1 MANYTLTYSPML
13 EGWTSFHSYYPEWM
27 TNMNNFLY
35 TFKSGELWK
44 HNTNQ
49 RRNNWYK
56 DPLLPSDPDPSTV
69 TVVFNDS
76 PSESKMFKTLA
87 CETDSPWKATVTT
100 DLNSGVMEASYF
112 ELKEGDYF
120 TYIRRAPNTI
130 DLKAMSTQ
138 GIGNVLSA
146 AVNVGTGFLEVFFDF
161 EIPNTISVFDQTVI
175 PKSGGDVL
183 YCVISGVQTL
193 IGDIDEIV
201 NDPLTGNKIVV
212 KSFSTVPNTNDFAY
226 AIKNSVAESYGA
238 RGYYMQ
244 VLLENTSSSAVELFA
259 ISSQVFKSYP

>member
-44 HNTNQ
+44 HNTNAT
-49 RRNNWYK
+49 RNSWYGAA
-56 DPLLPSDPDPSTV
+56 SAPSTV
-69 TVVFNDS
+69 TVVFNDA

-87 CETDSPWKATVTT
+87 CETDSPWKTTITT

-120 TYIRRAPNTI
+120 TYIRRNPDTV
-130 DLKAMSTQ
+130 DYKALSTQ
-138 GIGNVLSA
+138 GIGKVALA
-146 AVNVGTGFLEVFFDF
+146 TVAPGTGFLSVFFAF
-161 EIPNTISVFDQTVI
+161 EISNSISVFDPTVS
-175 PKSGGDVL
+175 PPSGGDVL
-183 YCVISGVQTL
+183 YCVDAITGVIRL
-193 IGDIDEIV
+193 IGNIDEII
-201 NDPLTGNKIVV
+201 NNPSTGNRIVV
-212 KSFSTVPNTNDFAY
+212 KAPVNVVNTNDFAY
-226 AIKNSVAESYGA
+226 VVKNAVAESYGA

>member
-1 MANYTLTYSPML
+1 
-13 EGWTSFHSYYPEWM
+13 
-27 TNMNNFLY
+27 MNNFLY

-56 DPLLPSDPDPSTV
+56 NPALPPDPDPSTV
-69 TVVFNDS
+69 TVVFNDA
-76 PSESKMFKTLA
+76 PSESKMFKTIA
-87 CETDSPWKATVTT
+87 CETDSPWKTTITT

-120 TYIRRAPNTI
+120 TYIRRNPNTV
-130 DLKAMSTQ
+130 DYKALSTQ
-138 GIGNVLSA
+138 GIGQVSSA
-146 AVNVGTGFLEVFFDF
+146 IINPSTGFLDVFFAF

-175 PKSGGDVL
+175 PKTGGDVL
-183 YCVISGVQTL
+183 YCQIAGVQTL
-193 IGDIDEIV
+193 IGDIDQIV

-212 KSFSTVPNTNDFAY
+212 KVPATIPNANDFAY
-226 AIKNSVAESYGA
+226 AVKSAVAESYGA

-244 VLLENTSSSAVELFA
+244 VLMENTSSSAVELFA

>member
-13 EGWTSFHSYYPEWM
+13 DGWTSFHSYYPEWM

-44 HNTNQ
+44 HNTNAT
-49 RRNNWYK
+49 RNSWYGAA
-56 DPLLPSDPDPSTV
+56 SDPSTV
-69 TVVFNDS
+69 TVIFNDS
-76 PSESKMFKTLA
+76 PSEPKMFKTLA
-87 CETDSPWKATVTT
+87 YESDNQWKATVTT

-138 GIGNVLSA
+138 GIGNISSA
-146 AVNVGTGFLEVFFDF
+146 SINVTTGFLEVFFDF
-161 EIPNTISVFDQTVI
+161 EIPNTISVFDQTVV

-201 NDPLTGNKIVV
+201 NNPLTGNKIVV
-212 KSFSTVPNTNDFAY
+212 KSFATVPNTNDFAY
-226 AIKNSVAESYGA
+226 AIKNAVAESYGA

-244 VLLENTSSSAVELFA
+244 VLLENTNSNAVELFA
-259 ISSQVFKSYP
+259 VSSQIFKSYP

>member
-44 HNTNQ
+44 HNTNAT
-49 RRNNWYK
+49 RNSWYGAA
-56 DPLLPSDPDPSTV
+56 SDPSTV

-76 PSESKMFKTLA
+76 PSEPKMFKTLA
-87 CETDSPWKATVTT
+87 YESDNQWKATVTT

-120 TYIRRAPNTI
+120 TYIRRNPDTV

-138 GIGNVLSA
+138 GIGTASA
-146 AVNVGTGFLEVFFDF
+146 VTLVAAATYRIDFAFNIGT
-161 EIPNTISVFDQTVI
+161 TISVGDTVYI
-175 PKSGGDVL
+175 GSVGGL
-183 YCVISGVQTL
+183 AISGVVTAHT
-193 IGDIDEIV
+193 GTSVTV
-201 NDPLTGNKIVV
+201 NIVV
-212 KSFSTVPNTNDFAY
+212 GGTIPAVGNFIVY
-226 AIKNSVAESYGA
+226 VKNAVAESYGA

-244 VLLENTSSSAVELFA
+244 VLLENTNSNAVELFA
-259 ISSQVFKSYP
+259 VSSQIFKSYP

>member
-44 HNTNQ
+44 HNTNAT
-49 RRNNWYK
+49 RNSWYGAA
-56 DPLLPSDPDPSTV
+56 SAPSTV
-69 TVVFNDS
+69 TVVFNDA

-87 CETDSPWKATVTT
+87 CETDSPWKATITT

-120 TYIRRAPNTI
+120 TYIRRNPDTV

-138 GIGNVLSA
+138 GIGSA
-146 AVNVGTGFLEVFFDF
+146 SSVTLISASNYRINFTFDIGTTVSIGDIIYIGAV
-161 EIPNTISVFDQTVI
+161 
-175 PKSGGDVL
+175 GGL
-183 YCVISGVQTL
+183 TISGVVTAHNATSVT
-193 IGDIDEIV
+193 I
-201 NDPLTGNKIVV
+201 NMVV
-212 KSFSTVPNTNDFAY
+212 GGTVPVAGNF
-226 AIKNSVAESYGA
+226 IVFVKNAVAESYGA
-238 RGYYMQ
+238 RGYFMS
-244 VLLENTSSSAVELFA
+244 VLLENTSSTAVELFA

>member
-44 HNTNQ
+44 HNTNTT
-49 RRNNWYK
+49 RNSWYGA
-56 DPLLPSDPDPSTV
+56 LSDASKI

-87 CETDSPWKATVTT
+87 CETDSPWKATITT
-100 DLNSGVMEASYF
+100 DLNTGVMEASYF

-120 TYIRRAPNTI
+120 TYIRRNPGTI

-138 GIGNVLSA
+138 GIGSA
-146 AVNVGTGFLEVFFDF
+146 SAVTLISAGNYRIDF
-161 EIPNTISVFDQTVI
+161 AFNIGSTISIGDTI
-175 PKSGGDVL
+175 YIGSGGGL
-183 YCVISGVQTL
+183 TISGVVTSHNETSVT
-193 IGDIDEIV
+193 I
-201 NDPLTGNKIVV
+201 NMVV
-212 KSFSTVPNTNDFAY
+212 GGTVPVAGNF
-226 AIKNSVAESYGA
+226 IVFVKNAVAESYGA
-238 RGYYMQ
+238 RGYFMT
-244 VLLENTSSSAVELFA
+244 VLLENTSSTAVELFA

>member
-44 HNTNQ
+44 HNTNAT
-49 RRNNWYK
+49 RNSWYGAA
-56 DPLLPSDPDPSTV
+56 SDASKV
-69 TVVFNDS
+69 TIVFNDA

-87 CETDSPWKATVTT
+87 CETDSPWKATITT
-100 DLNSGVMEASYF
+100 DLNAGVMEASYF
-112 ELKEGDYF
+112 QLKEGDYF

-138 GIGNVLSA
+138 GIGNVSSA
-146 AVNVGTGFLEVFFDF
+146 SINVTTGFLEVFFAF

-175 PKSGGDVL
+175 PKSGGDIL
-183 YCVISGVQTL
+183 YCVISGVPTL

-212 KSFSTVPNTNDFAY
+212 KSFAAVPNTNNFAY
-226 AIKNSVAESYGA
+226 AIKNAVAESYGA
-238 RGYYMQ
+238 RGYYME
-244 VLLENTSSSAVELFA
+244 VLLENTSSTAVELFA
-259 ISSQVFKSYP
+259 ISSQIFKSYP

>member
-1 MANYTLTYSPML
+1 ML

-56 DPLLPSDPDPSTV
+56 NPALPSDPDPSTV
-69 TVVFNDS
+69 TVVFNDA

-87 CETDSPWKATVTT
+87 CETDSPWKTTITT

-120 TYIRRAPNTI
+120 TYIRRNPDTV
-130 DLKAMSTQ
+130 DYKALSTQ
-138 GIGNVLSA
+138 GIGKVALA
-146 AVNVGTGFLEVFFDF
+146 TVAPGTGFLSVFFAF
-161 EIPNTISVFDQTVI
+161 EIPNSISVFDQTL
-175 PKSGGDVL
+175 PPPRTGGDVL
-183 YCVISGVQTL
+183 YCVDAITSAIKL
-193 IGDIDEIV
+193 IGNVDEII
-201 NDPLTGNKIVV
+201 NDPSTGNRIVV
-212 KSFSTVPNTNDFAY
+212 KAPVNVANTNDFAY
-226 AIKNSVAESYGA
+226 VIKNAVAESYGA

>member
-44 HNTNQ
+44 HNTNAT
-49 RRNNWYK
+49 RNSWYGAA
-56 DPLLPSDPDPSTV
+56 SAPSTV
-69 TVVFNDS
+69 TVVFNDA

-87 CETDSPWKATVTT
+87 CETDSPWKATITT

-120 TYIRRAPNTI
+120 TYIRRNPDTV

-138 GIGNVLSA
+138 GIGSA
-146 AVNVGTGFLEVFFDF
+146 SSVTLISASNYRINFTFDIGTTVSIGDIIYIGAV
-161 EIPNTISVFDQTVI
+161 
-175 PKSGGDVL
+175 GGL
-183 YCVISGVQTL
+183 TISGVVTAHNATSVT
-193 IGDIDEIV
+193 I
-201 NDPLTGNKIVV
+201 NMVV
-212 KSFSTVPNTNDFAY
+212 GGTVPVAGNF
-226 AIKNSVAESYGA
+226 IVFVKNAVAESYGA
-238 RGYYMQ
+238 RGYFMT
-244 VLLENTSSSAVELFA
+244 VLLENTSSTAVELFA

>member
-1 MANYTLTYSPML
+1 ML

-44 HNTNQ
+44 HNTNAT
-49 RRNNWYK
+49 RNSWYGAA
-56 DPLLPSDPDPSTV
+56 SAPSTV
-69 TVVFNDS
+69 TVVFNDA

-87 CETDSPWKATVTT
+87 CETDSPWKTTITT

-120 TYIRRAPNTI
+120 TYIRRNPDTV
-130 DLKAMSTQ
+130 DYKALSTQ
-138 GIGNVLSA
+138 GIGSA
-146 AVNVGTGFLEVFFDF
+146 SSVTLISAGNYRINFTFDIGTTVSIGDTIYIGAVGGL
-161 EIPNTISVFDQTVI
+161 TISGIVTAHNATSVTI
-175 PKSGGDVL
+175 NMVVGG
-183 YCVISGVQTL
+183 
-193 IGDIDEIV
+193 
-201 NDPLTGNKIVV
+201 
-212 KSFSTVPNTNDFAY
+212 TVPVAGNF
-226 AIKNSVAESYGA
+226 IVFVKNAVAESYGA

-244 VLLENTSSSAVELFA
+244 VLMENTSSTAVELFA

>member
-44 HNTNQ
+44 HNTNTT
-49 RRNNWYK
+49 RNSWYGA
-56 DPLLPSDPDPSTV
+56 LSDASKI

-87 CETDSPWKATVTT
+87 CETDSPWKATITT
-100 DLNSGVMEASYF
+100 DLNTGVMEASYF

-120 TYIRRAPNTI
+120 TYIRRNPGTI

-138 GIGNVLSA
+138 GIGSA
-146 AVNVGTGFLEVFFDF
+146 SAVTLISAGNYRIDF
-161 EIPNTISVFDQTVI
+161 AFNIGSTISIGDTI
-175 PKSGGDVL
+175 YIGSGGGL
-183 YCVISGVQTL
+183 TISGVVTSHNETSVT
-193 IGDIDEIV
+193 I
-201 NDPLTGNKIVV
+201 NMVV
-212 KSFSTVPNTNDFAY
+212 GGTVPVAGNF
-226 AIKNSVAESYGA
+226 IVFVKNAVAESYGA
-238 RGYYMQ
+238 RGYYME
-244 VLLENTSSSAVELFA
+244 VLLENTSSTAVELFA